1 MKEIIKKY
9 AEENCLS
16 RRGRNPRCFRE
27 APQTLF
33 WMIINFF
40 LTIILWRCLCLITH
54 VFLTCVTG
62 IIWRATVM
70 IKPWKRQLLPTC
82 SSKHRAGSV
91 RRQCCLLIR
100 SELLFHV
107 EWKCSWLL
115 LFKYKRCQKVLWEVR
130 ALSVRCLYGI
140 VTSWDFTAV
149 CAVKI
154 YTGLFLKDTIGLFGS
169 F

>member
-1 MKEIIKKY
+1 MGFSGLYKLLCLKGLMKEIIKKY
-9 AEENCLS
+9 TEENCLS
-16 RRGRNPRCFRE
+16 RRGRNPRWFRE
-27 APQTLF
+27 VPQTLF

-62 IIWRATVM
+62 IIWRAIVM
-70 IKPWKRQLLPTC
+70 IKPWKCQLLPTC

-107 EWKCSWLL
+107 DENDSDCYYLNIN
-115 LFKYKRCQKVLWEVR
+115 YAKRCYEKSE
-130 ALSVRCLYGI
+130 LSQ
-140 VTSWDFTAV
+140 FTA
-149 CAVKI
+149 CMEQ
-154 YTGLFLKDTIGLFGS
+154 
-169 F
+169 